1 MKGEKGMESLR
12 GIKGRRRRKGRLGRK
27 QYVSFFAFLFPSLLG
42 VSSFVLLPF
51 ADVVRR
57 SFRVMATD
65 SFAGLSNYE
74 KVFANEAFRLAVKNT
89 ARFTAVCIPLLIVL
103 GLAAA
108 LLMAELPWVQL
119 LKSCFLFPMAMPT
132 ATVVLVW
139 KMIFSEG
146 GFVNLLLDE
155 RVDYMATDMS
165 FWVLVIS
172 YIWKNLGYTVVLW
185 LAGIWGIPGDV
196 IEAARVD
203 GAGRL
208 RIIRSVILP
217 QLGGVLYTITVL
229 SFLNS
234 FKVFRE
240 AYLVSGPY
248 PQESIYLLQ
257 HLFNNWF
264 ARLELDKM
272 AAAAVCVAAA
282 LLAVIWGLDRLW
294 KGEEG

>member
-1 MKGEKGMESLR
+1 MKDMRWFRRKAGRR
-12 GIKGRRRRKGRLGRK
+12 GRLRRRKYADFL
-27 QYVSFFAFLFPSLLG
+27 AFLFPSMLG
-42 VSSFVLLPF
+42 VAGFVLLPF

-57 SFRVMATD
+57 SFWSMASD
-65 SFAGLSNYE
+65 SFVGFSNYKKIFE
-74 KVFANEAFRLAVKNT
+74 NEAFLLAVKNT
-89 ARFTAVCIPLLIVL
+89 ARFTAVCIPVLILL
-103 GLAAA
+103 GLTAA
-108 LLMAELPWVQL
+108 LLMAGLPQVQL

-146 GFVNLLLDE
+146 GFVNLILEE
-155 RVDYMATDMS
+155 RMDYMATDMA

-172 YIWKNLGYTVVLW
+172 YVWKNLGYTVVLW
-185 LAGIWGIPGDV
+185 LSGIWGIPGDI

-203 GAGRL
+203 GAGKL

-217 QLGGVLYTITVL
+217 QLSGVLYTITVL

-264 ARLELDKM
+264 AILELDKM
-272 AAAAVCVAAA
+272 AAAAVCVAVV
-282 LLAVIWGLDRLW
+282 LLVVIWLLDRVW
-294 KGEEG
+294 KVGEAE

>member
-1 MKGEKGMESLR
+1 MKAL
-12 GIKGRRRRKGRLGRK
+12 RRRKGTHLGKRRLGRK
-27 QYVSFFAFLFPSLLG
+27 EYIRFFAFLLPSLLG
-42 VSSFVLLPF
+42 VGCFIVLPF

-57 SFRVMATD
+57 SFQTLAGD
-65 SFAGLSNYE
+65 SFAGFSNYRR
-74 KVFANEAFRLAVKNT
+74 VFENEAFRLAVKNT
-89 ARFTAVCIPLLIVL
+89 ARFTAVCIPLLVAL

-108 LLMAELPWVQL
+108 LLMAGLPQVQL
-119 LKSCFLFPMAMPT
+119 IKSCFLFPLAMPT

-139 KMIFSEG
+139 KMIFSKG
-146 GFVNLLLDE
+146 GFVNCLLD
-155 RVDYMATDMS
+155 RTTDYMETDMA

-185 LAGIWGIPGDV
+185 LTGIQGIPGDI

-203 GAGRL
+203 GAGQF
-208 RIIRSVILP
+208 RIIVSVILP
-217 QLGGVLYTITVL
+217 QLSGVLYTITVL

-240 AYLVSGPY
+240 AYLVSGAY

-264 ARLELDKM
+264 AILEVNKM
-272 AAAAVCVAAA
+272 AAAAVCTAVV
-282 LLAVIWGLDRLW
+282 LLAVIRLLDRIWLA
-294 KGEEG
+294 EETG